1 MSLKIVLL
9 LLSISSLKIAQKCEV
24 QQSLSM
30 QPWVESLHR
39 QHHHELRKKLRR
51 SSPISYY
58 SNTSATHRI
67 LLGGD
72 IETNPGP
79 TSTTNSALTPTNNKQ
94 NSKKAATKRKAPI
107 CSICEKTVRINSK
120 RMICTYC
127 KLLTHLHYK
136 TQKHKQFQTPKMQK
150 IGFVSLVLQLNC
162 HFTMKWCKLHKWA
175 PGKTWWTKETHKYF
189 SPKYP
194 INILNF
200 NSW

>member
-9 LLSISSLKIAQKCEV
+9 LLSILSLKTPQKCKV

-30 QPWVESLHR
+30 QPWIESLHR

-120 RMICTYC
+120 
-127 KLLTHLHYK
+127 
-136 TQKHKQFQTPKMQK
+136 
-150 IGFVSLVLQLNC
+150 
-162 HFTMKWCKLHKWA
+162 
-175 PGKTWWTKETHKYF
+175 
-189 SPKYP
+189 
-194 INILNF
+194 
-200 NSW
+200 

>member
-9 LLSISSLKIAQKCEV
+9 LLSIISLKIPQKCKV

-30 QPWVESLHR
+30 QPWIESLHR

-127 KLLTHLHYK
+127 KLLTHLHC
-136 TQKHKQFQTPKMQK
+136 TNTK
-150 IGFVSLVLQLNC
+150 ILTISN
-162 HFTMKWCKLHKWA
+162 
-175 PGKTWWTKETHKYF
+175 TKNAKEWICF
-189 SPKYP
+189 F
-194 INILNF
+194 LRF
-200 NSW
+200 N

>member
-9 LLSISSLKIAQKCEV
+9 LLSIISLKIPQKCKV

-30 QPWVESLHR
+30 QPWIESLHR

-72 IETNPGP
+72 IKTNPSP
-79 TSTTNSALTPTNNKQ
+79 TSTTNSGLTPTNNKKQ
-94 NSKKAATKRKAPI
+94 QWNVKLQFVQFMKKTG
-107 CSICEKTVRINSK
+107 RINPK
-120 RMICTYC
+120 QMICPYC
-127 KLLTHLHYK
+127 KLLTHLHC
-136 TQKHKQFQTPKMQK
+136 TNTK
-150 IGFVSLVLQLNC
+150 ILTISNTKNAKEWICFSCASIELRF
-162 HFTMKWCKLHKWA
+162 HLH
-175 PGKTWWTKETHKYF
+175 
-189 SPKYP
+189 SMS
-194 INILNF
+194 F

>member
-1 MSLKIVLL
+1 MSVKIVFL
-9 LLSISSLKIAQKCEV
+9 LLSIIFLKISQKCEV

-30 QPWVESLHR
+30 QPWRESLHR
-39 QHHHELRKKLRR
+39 QHRHKLRKKLRR

-127 KLLTHLHYK
+127 KLLTHLHCSK
-136 TQKHKQFQTPKMQK
+136 TKIQTISKMQK
-150 IGFVSLVLQLNC
+150 IGFVFLALQFNC
-162 HFTMKWCKLHKWA
+162 HFTK
-175 PGKTWWTKETHKYF
+175 
-189 SPKYP
+189 
-194 INILNF
+194 
-200 NSW
+200 